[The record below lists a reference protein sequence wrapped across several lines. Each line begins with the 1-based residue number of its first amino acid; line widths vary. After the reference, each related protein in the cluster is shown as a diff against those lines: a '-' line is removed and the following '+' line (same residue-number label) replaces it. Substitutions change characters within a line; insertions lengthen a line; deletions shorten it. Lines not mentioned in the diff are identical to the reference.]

1 MGSTKETIVQEEGIV
16 IFAINTADSLIF
28 RVSNELKK
36 KQSKRKENKQT
47 NKMFIIFRNLEIA
60 VKTSFRFYHITVK
73 MGINKLRKKSINKYS
88 GKNLL

>member
-36 KQSKRKENKQT
+36 KQSKRK
-47 NKMFIIFRNLEIA
+47 
-60 VKTSFRFYHITVK
+60 
-73 MGINKLRKKSINKYS
+73 
-88 GKNLL
+88 